1 MFVANDPVQINA
13 VMSVGLSTGLDLIKK
28 HKIFGLD

>member
-1 MFVANDPVQINA
+1 MFVANDPIKINA
-13 VMSVGLSTGLDLIKK
+13 VMSGGLISGWDLIKK